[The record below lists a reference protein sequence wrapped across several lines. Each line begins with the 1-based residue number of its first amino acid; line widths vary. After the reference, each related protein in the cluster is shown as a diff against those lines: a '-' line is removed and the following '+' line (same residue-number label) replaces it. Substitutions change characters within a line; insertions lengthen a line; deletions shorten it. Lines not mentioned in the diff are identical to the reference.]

1 MIFRLREDIPTTPI
15 ELHVQSAGV
24 TEEEQIF
31 YTEDDDETE
40 VQIWQRKKQ
49 ARETPLNQLPDISF
63 DKFTIIYS
71 KYQTLSNSKNLAN
84 INTVVI
90 EQNNEVILH
99 QLKLKTQKEE
109 YSETILTQD
118 TRYQHYLRQLDRKV
132 QKKQCK

>member
-1 MIFRLREDIPTTPI
+1 MFFRLREDIPTTPI

-49 ARETPLNQLPDISF
+49 ARENPLNQLPDISF
-63 DKFTIIYS
+63 DKFTINYS
-71 KYQTLSNSKNLAN
+71 NYPTLSNSKNLAN
-84 INTVVI
+84 INTVAI

-99 QLKLKTQKEE
+99 QLKLKIQKEE

-118 TRYQHYLRQLDRKV
+118 TRKQHYLRQLDQKV
-132 QKKQCK
+132 QKTQCK